1 MQTIRVISYVGDL
14 DDADEVIIIG
24 PYDAEMERDGEVK
37 RLSALSALRGM
48 YEFEASDI
56 PVGLRSVTSVAAAKV
71 FAMTAATLAA
81 NDDAFGEIIWSR

>member
-14 DDADEVIIIG
+14 DDADEVIVIG
-24 PYDAEMERDGEVK
+24 QYATETERNAEIR
-37 RLSALSALRGM
+37 RLSALSALSGL
-48 YEFEASDI
+48 YEFEASDM
-56 PVGLRSVTSVAAAKV
+56 PVGLRSVTSVDAAKV